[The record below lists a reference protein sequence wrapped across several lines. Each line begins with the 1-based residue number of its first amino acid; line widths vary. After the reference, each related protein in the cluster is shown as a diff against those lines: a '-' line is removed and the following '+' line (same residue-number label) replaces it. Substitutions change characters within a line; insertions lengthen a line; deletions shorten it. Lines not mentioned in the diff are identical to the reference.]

1 MCAASSTA
9 LGCNAIWGIPEGKP
23 LGEPAPT
30 GAGGDGGTG
39 PAGGSGGN
47 GAAGGAPSAC
57 PFEPFSGRAPDA
69 CQAADSDHNYLSD
82 PENCCV
88 PGRSC
93 LGGACEDGKCK
104 PFVLA
109 TPPEGH
115 EAIGIA
121 VEGDGDGARVLW
133 GSGFGNTVFATD
145 KVGGSTEPLAV
156 LSSLATMLARSG
168 SSLFVSDWNSSDV
181 LRVPLEGNITV
192 PTVAS
197 AEGYARQS
205 QPVAGHGWVYWVTE
219 LPQQDDQGPDSP
231 AAPHRIWAARADEID
246 QTGLSVLD
254 SEAYVGGLALDATH
268 LYWTE
273 MKLDGTEISV
283 RRMALGEPSEPE
295 TVVAMQV
302 EDEWPGDI
310 TVGDRVYWNAGA
322 DIYAVN
328 KDGSGSGL
336 FAAADYPA
344 WILADST
351 FIYWYSD
358 GADQLRRVRISGGA
372 PEALADSPQAWALAQ
387 DCSAIYWTTGIDETP
402 SAVLKVAK

>member
-1 MCAASSTA
+1 MRWSKWISLSMCAASSTA
-9 LGCNAIWGIPEGKP
+9 LGCNAIWGIPAGKP
-23 LGEPAPT
+23 LGESAPT
-30 GAGGDGGTG
+30 GAGGSGGTG
-39 PAGGSGGN
+39 LAGGSGGN

-57 PFEPFSGRAPDA
+57 PLEPFSGRAPEA
-69 CQAADSDHNYLSD
+69 CQAADSDHDYLSD

-93 LGGACEDGKCK
+93 LGGECDGGKCT
-104 PFVLA
+104 PVVLA

-133 GSGFGNTVFATD
+133 GSGVGNTVFATD

-181 LRVPLEGNITV
+181 LRVPLEGNITI

-219 LPQQDDQGPDSP
+219 LPQQEDQDPDSP
-231 AAPHRIWAARADEID
+231 AAPHRIWAARADEVD
-246 QTGLSVLD
+246 QTGLPVLD
-254 SEAYVGGLALDATH
+254 SDAYVGGLALDATH

-273 MKLDGTEISV
+273 MKL
-283 RRMALGEPSEPE
+283 
-295 TVVAMQV
+295 
-302 EDEWPGDI
+302 
-310 TVGDRVYWNAGA
+310 
-322 DIYAVN
+322 
-328 KDGSGSGL
+328 
-336 FAAADYPA
+336 
-344 WILADST
+344 
-351 FIYWYSD
+351 
-358 GADQLRRVRISGGA
+358 
-372 PEALADSPQAWALAQ
+372 
-387 DCSAIYWTTGIDETP
+387 
-402 SAVLKVAK
+402 